1 MVDDMNTVDTT
12 KEAHQFRIEAEV
24 SAGMKLLFYRH
35 PQLCGF
41 VVRDRAGLPAHVNR
55 DKLEGEI
62 FITEIGLYPR
72 LDKGQY
78 DEIYDEIA
86 KMITRLVNEKPETKE
101 ILVGRTFARTIQ

>member
-1 MVDDMNTVDTT
+1 MSSLDATN
-12 KEAHQFRIEAEV
+12 AARQFRIEAEV

-41 VVRDRAGLPAHVNR
+41 VVRDRAGLPQHVNR

-72 LDKGQY
+72 LDKVQY

-86 KMITRLVNEKPETKE
+86 KVITRLVNDKPETKE
-101 ILVGRTFARTIQ
+101 VLVGRTFARTMQ